1 MMSDFFV
8 RTWWAMA
15 LRGLVGILFGILALA
30 WPALTLIT
38 LVALFAAYALLAGIA
53 SVAGALRHK
62 HSGEEWWGA
71 LLLGAVS
78 IGAGVI
84 AVLNPALSA
93 LVLVLVMGA
102 NALVAGV
109 IDILAAIRLRE
120 DVRHAWLLALAGLV
134 SVAFGAFVFLRPGAG
149 ALALVW
155 MVSLCA
161 TLSGALLLAL
171 ALRMRLHARAPQAA
185 GRASEA
191 RLERRVLHDRRM
203 SAAR

>member
-1 MMSDFFV
+1 MGDFFV

-15 LRGLVGILFGILALA
+15 MRGLIGIVFGVLAIA
-30 WPALTLIT
+30 WPTLTLIT
-38 LVALFAAYALLAGIA
+38 LVALFAAYALLAGVA
-53 SVAGALRHK
+53 SVAGAIRHQR
-62 HSGEEWWGA
+62 SGEEWWGA

-78 IGAGVI
+78 IGAGVV
-84 AVLNPALSA
+84 AALNPALSA

-109 IDILAAIRLRE
+109 IDILAAIRLRKAI
-120 DVRHAWLLALAGLV
+120 RHEWLLALAGVV

-155 MVSLCA
+155 MVSLYA
-161 TLSGALLLAL
+161 TVNGALLLAL
-171 ALRMRLHARAPQAA
+171 ALRMRLHALHAGDRAA
-185 GRASEA
+185 GEA